1 MHISSRCAGVLF
13 PILILAGCADTSP
26 TEVVEPASA
35 SVSSI
40 SSGPVLVEC
49 PTDVTRSV
57 SQTIHP
63 LSGGTIE
70 LDGHSLTVPALALL
84 LPTQFTLT
92 VPASRYVEVHIT
104 ANGEHG
110 FEFLGTAGISI
121 SYARC
126 TRNDIARAALS
137 GYKIDPGSKA
147 LLKFMGGSNDM
158 LQRRVTFPTDSLSA
172 YAIAQ

>member
-1 MHISSRCAGVLF
+1 MHISSRCAGILL
-13 PILILAGCADTSP
+13 PIVILAGCAESP
-26 TEVVEPASA
+26 TEVAEPASA

-40 SSGPVLVEC
+40 SSGSVLVEC

-110 FEFLGTAGISI
+110 FEFLRTAGISI

-126 TRNDIARAALS
+126 TRSDIAGAALS
-137 GYKIDPGSKA
+137 GYKIDPESKA
-147 LLKFMGGSNDM
+147 LLRFMGGSNDM
-158 LQRRVTFPTDSLSA
+158 LQRRVTFGTDSLSA

>member
-1 MHISSRCAGVLF
+1 MHISSRRAGVLF
-13 PILILAGCADTSP
+13 SFLLLAGCSDTSP
-26 TEVVEPASA
+26 TDVAELDHPVSA
-35 SVSSI
+35 L

-49 PTDVTRSV
+49 PTDVTRTV
-57 SQTIHP
+57 SKTIHP

-84 LPTQFTLT
+84 LPTEFTLT
-92 VPASRYVEVHIT
+92 VPASRFVEVHVT

-110 FEFLGTAGISI
+110 FEFLRTAGLTI

-126 TRNDIARAALS
+126 TRGNIDKVQLS
-137 GYKIDPGSKA
+137 AYKIHPVSKE
-147 LLKFMGGSNDM
+147 LLKSMGGSDDAVA
-158 LQRRVTFPTDSLSA
+158 RSVTVLTDSLSA